1 MANLNKCMIIGF
13 VGKDPEMRFTP
24 EGTAVCGF
32 SVAVN
37 NFYTTADGEKKQDTE
52 WFTVTA
58 WAKLAETVNQ
68 FVVKGMLIYVEGM
81 LKTRS
86 WEDANSGQRRYRTE
100 LVARQIQF
108 LSKVDKT
115 APAEEDI
122 FADEGLEPTEPEDLS
137 F

>member
-1 MANLNKCMIIGF
+1 MASLNKVQIIGY
-13 VGKDPEMRFTP
+13 VGKEPEMRFTP
-24 EGTAVCGF
+24 NGTAVCGF

-37 NFYTTADGEKKQDTE
+37 NFYTSDGEKKQDTE
-52 WFTVTA
+52 WFTVVA

-86 WEDANSGQRRYRTE
+86 WEDADSGQRRYRTE
-100 LVARQIQF
+100 LIAHQVQF
-108 LSKVDKT
+108 LSKVDKA
-115 APAEEDI
+115 APAET
-122 FADEGLEPTEPEDLS
+122 DEAGGPEEIEPEDLP

>member
-1 MANLNKCMIIGF
+1 MPSLNKVQIIGY
-13 VGKDPEMRFTP
+13 VGKEPELRYTP
-24 EGTAVCGF
+24 NGTAVCGF
-32 SVAVN
+32 SVGVS
-37 NFYTTADGEKKQDTE
+37 NFYTSDGEKKQDTE
-52 WFTVTA
+52 WFTVIA

-86 WEDANSGQRRYRTE
+86 WEDANSGQRKYRTE
-100 LVARQIQF
+100 LIARQVQF

-115 APAEEDI
+115 LPVEED
-122 FADEGLEPTEPEDLS
+122 ADQEEIEPEELP